1 MHLLDVLSN
10 TAGCR
15 TYEGAAPLMQHM
27 SVKRARPCTR
37 ASDSKRR
44 SPYTQHASL
53 ITFCGRSFDD
63 PDRSPVP
70 KRPYSPRPHAYT
82 SPRVLRANECL
93 HKTRGVCMRVCDCVC
108 VCMYVCTYSPRPH
121 AYTSPRVL
129 RANKCLHKTRGVCMR
144 VCDCVCVGM
153 YVCMHVLPTPPH
165 VHLTTRAAS
174 QRVPAE
180 EKVRACLC
188 KCMRVCMCV

>member
-108 VCMYVCTYSPRPH
+108 V
-121 AYTSPRVL
+121 
-129 RANKCLHKTRGVCMR
+129 
-144 VCDCVCVGM
+144 GM